1 MLISL
6 VRSDT
11 NTIDETSSGSIGFLK
26 SPNRTNAL
34 LSRAQHGMF
43 LIGNARLMAQPKH
56 GLWPDI
62 MKELGLSDRIGQGY
76 PIACKNHPETKRIV
90 CSADDLQAA
99 APDGGCTLPCGEI
112 MSCGHHCPRSC
123 KYFFMFALLKRI
135 CLVSFVLR

>member
-1 MLISL
+1 VLISL